1 VEDVVAGELALAMDT
16 VQVAIYTFTNTEIH
30 DALFDAAAVR
40 GVQVQVCA
48 DAGQSYTLSDQYDLL
63 RSLRDDAGI
72 PVRVANGAGGGI
84 MHHKYTVIDGRTVL
98 TGSFNYTRS
107 ANETNDENL
116 VVLTSP
122 QLASD
127 FQAAYQELWSRCE
140 ELE

>member
-1 VEDVVAGELALAMDT
+1 
-16 VQVAIYTFTNTEIH
+16 
-30 DALFDAAAVR
+30 
-40 GVQVQVCA
+40 
-48 DAGQSYTLSDQYDLL
+48 
-63 RSLRDDAGI
+63 
-72 PVRVANGAGGGI
+72 
-84 MHHKYTVIDGRTVL
+84 MHHKYTVIDARTVL

-127 FQAAYQELWSRCE
+127 FQAAYQGLWGRCE